1 MDRESTNSMTKL
13 TKVIALEV
21 NKPRFERLEKHIKQL
36 EADAQFFRIQNT
48 DAKELVRS
56 VQSSL
61 EKAGDPWFHTEDSL
75 LVDEVK
81 MAIAQIAKNHNRS
94 YGAIKARINH
104 KDLI

>member
-21 NKPRFERLEKHIKQL
+21 NKPRFKRIEDKINDLEEKVDFAL
-36 EADAQFFRIQNT
+36 LNT
-48 DAKELVRS
+48 DVVELIKS

-61 EKAGDPWFHTEDSL
+61 KKAGDMWSYAEDGL

-94 YGAIKARINH
+94 QGAIRARINH

>member
-21 NKPRFERLEKHIKQL
+21 TKPRFEKLEDKINRL
-36 EADAQFFRIQNT
+36 
-48 DAKELVRS
+48 KETLCFHLNMDVTEMVKS
-56 VQSSL
+56 VQSSC
-61 EKAGDPWFHTEDSL
+61 ERARSMWTRSEDSNL
-75 LVDEVK
+75 ADEVE

-94 YGAIKARINH
+94 HGAIRARINH

>member
-21 NKPRFERLEKHIKQL
+21 TKPRFEKLEDKINRL
-36 EADAQFFRIQNT
+36 
-48 DAKELVRS
+48 KETLCFHLNMDVTEMVKS

-61 EKAGDPWFHTEDSL
+61 KSAGDPWQYAEDGL

-94 YGAIKARINH
+94 HGAIRARINH

>member
-21 NKPRFERLEKHIKQL
+21 NKPRFERLENQIDLLKQKVEFVL
-36 EADAQFFRIQNT
+36 LNT
-48 DAKELVRS
+48 DVTEMVKS

-61 EKAGDPWFHTEDSL
+61 KSAGDPWQYAEDGL

-94 YGAIKARINH
+94 HGAIRARINH